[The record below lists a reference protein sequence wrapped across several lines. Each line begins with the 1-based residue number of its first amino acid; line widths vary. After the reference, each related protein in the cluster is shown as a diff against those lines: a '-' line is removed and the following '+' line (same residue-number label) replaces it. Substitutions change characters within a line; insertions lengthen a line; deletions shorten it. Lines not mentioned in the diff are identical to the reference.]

1 MPPPPPRL
9 FFSAGGLSAPEQPF
23 PPLDGAGVRCAAPA
37 SRGRLPA
44 AKRPAAHLHGVP
56 PRTPAPRAPTAR
68 RRRKEVEGRRGAQR
82 RAEAG
87 GAPSSARRDSDPPV
101 FLGMVFRCTS
111 GGGLA
116 GATKQESDK
125 NLTANSRLQRAP
137 AGLARA
143 SDGAAA
149 RAASAA
155 LKSGRVSAE
164 HAGASRQIG
173 RGLGA
178 WEEEDEEQEGEAA
191 REARPFPARA
201 RGRSEPVQSAAR
213 PGFKQARGPP
223 PRIAHLGAGARRPGA
238 SAAAARPRLCR
249 GPPPPGRAL
258 RRARPR
264 GRRGPRPRR
273 AAAASGRGRAVHG
286 AAPRREGRARAVA
299 GPHGAPPRGG
309 ALWGGPPGGAQR
321 PPWVGPLSRLV
332 RSRSRRSAPP
342 ALEQRG
348 RAVAS
353 PPLRPAG
360 LRGGAGGGFGSALRA
375 RSKSAR
381 HARPRPI
388 ACGRRRAGPKP
399 RR

>member
-68 RRRKEVEGRRGAQR
+68 RRRKEVEGRRGFA
-82 RAEAG
+82 
-87 GAPSSARRDSDPPV
+87 AR
-101 FLGMVFRCTS
+101 TS
-111 GGGLA
+111 PACRLAWTGGGSRCRLNS
-116 GATKQESDK
+116 ATKQESDK

-178 WEEEDEEQEGEAA
+178 WEEEDEEEQEGEAA

>member
-1 MPPPPPRL
+1 MHGEARPETTRGED
-9 FFSAGGLSAPEQPF
+9 AASAPS
-23 PPLDGAGVRCAAPA
+23 PLLLGRRPVR
-37 SRGRLPA
+37 
-44 AKRPAAHLHGVP
+44 
-56 PRTPAPRAPTAR
+56 PRAALSSPR
-68 RRRKEVEGRRGAQR
+68 RRRGPLCRAGFSRPPSGGKKARRAPPRSAAAHAGSARSDGQAPPEGGRGAER
-82 RAEAG
+82 R
-87 GAPSSARRDSDPPV
+87 P
-101 FLGMVFRCTS
+101 
-111 GGGLA
+111 
-116 GATKQESDK
+116 
-125 NLTANSRLQRAP
+125 
-137 AGLARA
+137 
-143 SDGAAA
+143 
-149 RAASAA
+149 
-155 LKSGRVSAE
+155 
-164 HAGASRQIG
+164 
-173 RGLGA
+173 
-178 WEEEDEEQEGEAA
+178 EEEEQEGEAA